1 MRSRLPGSAATR
13 PLSAAGRG
21 WLRLSAA
28 ARWLERAELDGQMV
42 WGGGEEFYFTL
53 ALPQRELR
61 CGICTPS
68 KFGLS
73 VALGVALGTV
83 SPQTQ
88 WAHFLTLPLCK
99 FHNEQI
105 ALGPQSVHAV
115 LCFIKKKETHSSPLC
130 SHSFGSENIS
140 SIVTELC
147 NTAVMM
153 TAAVL
158 LSIVNFCTK

>member
-1 MRSRLPGSAATR
+1 
-13 PLSAAGRG
+13 
-21 WLRLSAA
+21 
-28 ARWLERAELDGQMV
+28 MV
-42 WGGGEEFYFTL
+42 WGGEEFYFTL

-88 WAHFLTLPLCK
+88 RAHFLTLPLCK
-99 FHNEQI
+99 FRNEQI

-158 LSIVNFCTK
+158 LSIVNFCAK